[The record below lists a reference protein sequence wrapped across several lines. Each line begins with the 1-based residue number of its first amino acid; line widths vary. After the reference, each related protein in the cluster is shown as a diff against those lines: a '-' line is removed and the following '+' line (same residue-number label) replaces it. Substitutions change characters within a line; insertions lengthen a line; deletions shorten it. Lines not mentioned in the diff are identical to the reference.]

1 MRLII
6 TEKASVGR
14 AIADVLGVKKTETGY
29 IECSDEDATIV
40 TWASG
45 HMYQLAD
52 IDAYTA
58 PTVPVSSKTGKKI
71 WRFDEI

>member
-6 TEKASVGR
+6 AEKASVGR

-29 IECSDEDATIV
+29 IECSDNDATIV

-45 HMYQLAD
+45 HMLHSFPA
-52 IDAYTA
+52 
-58 PTVPVSSKTGKKI
+58 S
-71 WRFDEI
+71 